1 MEDEGDHVRPKPIP
15 HFPPG
20 TFDLYRAAFAGS
32 PWNEGRRCATC
43 KRVAPTLDEETC
55 CSKAMELYWTD
66 EELAKT
72 LEAAANDRLLVFHV
86 ENGVAVGLAAAQVM
100 TMKMLRAYLK
110 VHDGFMPES
119 PEDARVIYLADMAVT
134 PERQGNKIGS
144 GLFHARQTRIE
155 ALALDGLPQFVRVR
169 RAPESS
175 LTFKWYVNGKGKPVV
190 YAYPESDGRVIVQ
203 MR

>member
-1 MEDEGDHVRPKPIP
+1 MEDGAHYIYPQGTVS
-15 HFPPG
+15 FPPG
-20 TFDLYRAAFAGS
+20 TCELYRAAFVKS
-32 PWNEGRRCATC
+32 PWNEGRRCAFC
-43 KRVAPTLDEETC
+43 GRVTPTLDEEIC
-55 CSKAMELYWTD
+55 CGKAMEFYWTD

-72 LEAAANDRLLVFHV
+72 LEAAANDRLLVFYV

-134 PERQGNKIGS
+134 PKRQGNKIGS
-144 GLFHARQTRIE
+144 GLFYARQARIE
-155 ALALDGLPQFVRVR
+155 ALGLGELPQFVRVR

-175 LTFKWYVNGKGKPVV
+175 LTFKWYVDRKNKPVV
-190 YAYPESDGRVIVQ
+190 YAYPEDDGRVVVQ